1 MSPLARRRSTEEA
14 HLPEETHIDVAGE
27 LVLRSLFA
35 AATELPMELCR
46 ELARRVTEFVVIQ
59 AQNHAHDL
67 QSLSH
72 GDARFIGA
80 IRSVAEVVGHPPST
94 SEYVAEHKR
103 RSALGDTGLP
113 SIATILRHFDGWP
126 YALAAAGYLPA
137 VAPSG
142 IQRRRNYGRKVV
154 HRYSRERLAE
164 CLRACARDIGR
175 TPMVRDY
182 AVWREELLAGKPGRR
197 RGPTDIPHHRTYY
210 ERFRSWDAA
219 LLAAALPVGRP
230 ARTQTTAYSRV

>member
-1 MSPLARRRSTEEA
+1 MRRRSTEEA
-14 HLPEETHIDVAGE
+14 HLSEEAHIDTAGE
-27 LVLRSLFA
+27 LALRALFA
-35 AATELPMELCR
+35 AATELPIELCR

-67 QSLSH
+67 QSLAH

-80 IRSVAEVVGHPPST
+80 IRSVGEVLGQPPST
-94 SEYVAEHKR
+94 SEYVAEYKR
-103 RSALGDTGLP
+103 RRALGDTGLP
-113 SIATILRHFDGWP
+113 SVATILRHFDGWP
-126 YALAAAGYLPA
+126 YALAAAAYLPA

-142 IQRRRNYGRKVV
+142 IQRRRSYRRKVI
-154 HRYSRERLAE
+154 HRYSPERLVE
-164 CLRACARDIGR
+164 CLCACTRDIGR

-197 RGPTDIPHHRTYY
+197 RGGTDVPHHRTYY
-210 ERFRSWDAA
+210 ERFGCWDAA
-219 LLAAALPVGRP
+219 LQAAGLPAKRR